1 MYDLYIVFRWLHFAA
16 LMTLAGGSLYTALLA
31 PARFRETLAGRF
43 HRLLN
48 ISAWTALATGT
59 LLLAAQTGL
68 MGNGWQD
75 VNRLAIW
82 QAVLQTRFGQA
93 WQWQLLIAVIGVAA
107 RLFKGRARQLIWLF
121 SGAGQLAGL
130 SFVGHA
136 AMLDGVAGG
145 FQRGIQVVHLLSAAF
160 WAGGLLPVLLLMC
173 EARQLTT
180 RYDAIRT
187 MMRFSSWGHLAV
199 ALVIITG
206 MLNAM
211 ILLPEWPP
219 THLQPY
225 NMLLL
230 TKTLLVMMMCGIALY
245 NRYSLVP
252 RFQRA
257 GDRAQYIFMLTTLAE
272 ILLSALVLLL
282 VSVFATLEP
291 A

>member
-1 MYDLYIVFRWLHFAA
+1 MYDLFVFCRWLHFAA

-43 HRLLN
+43 HCFLN
-48 ISAWTALATGT
+48 ISAWAALATAM

-75 VNRLAIW
+75 VGNLTVW
-82 QAVLQTRFGQA
+82 QAVLHTRFGQA
-93 WQWQLLIAVIGVAA
+93 WQWQLLMAAAGVAA
-107 RLFKGRARQLIWLF
+107 CLFKGRVRQLIWLL

-130 SFVGHA
+130 AFVGHA
-136 AMLDGVAGG
+136 AMMGGVAGSI
-145 FQRGIQVVHLLSAAF
+145 QRGIQIVHLLSAAF
-160 WAGGLLPVLLLMC
+160 WAGGLLPVLLLMR
-173 EARQLTT
+173 EARKPAT

-187 MMRFSSWGHLAV
+187 MMRFSGWGHLAV
-199 ALVIITG
+199 ALVVITG

-211 ILLPEWPP
+211 IVLPEWLPA
-219 THLQPY
+219 HFHPY
-225 NMLLL
+225 NILLL
-230 TKTLLVMMMCGIALY
+230 AKTLLVMMMCGIALY

-252 RFQRA
+252 RFQRS
-257 GDRAQYIFMLTTLAE
+257 GDRAQYTFIRTTLAE
-272 ILLSALVLLL
+272 VLLSALVLLL